1 MVEAAYNKRMLSD
14 RFPLRFNSAAN
25 AGVGCPRLQVLT
37 GNF

>member
-25 AGVGCPRLQVLT
+25 AGVRQSMRPE
-37 GNF
+37 F